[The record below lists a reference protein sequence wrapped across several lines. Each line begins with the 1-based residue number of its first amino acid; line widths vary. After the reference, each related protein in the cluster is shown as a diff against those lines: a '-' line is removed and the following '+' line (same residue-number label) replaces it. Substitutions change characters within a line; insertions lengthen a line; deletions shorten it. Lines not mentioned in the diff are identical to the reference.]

1 MLSAKVKRSK
11 TIFDGPNLEKAF
23 DVSRAPV
30 ILFFPPG
37 WPLTV
42 GGPHLALALLKGFL
56 EQRGCRADI
65 VDLNIESAEDKRV
78 DINAAAVQ
86 SACDNLSLN
95 SLNIPYFAAEDRL
108 SRIAEQF
115 SGEWDLQSG
124 FRFMSLDPTSSDS
137 IRRHIGIKSPFTDF
151 LHRRAVSLVLDG
163 EYSLV
168 GISIALTSQILPA
181 FELCHLLRK
190 AGFKGRI
197 VLGGNIVTRLADKIR
212 LDWVFDL
219 VDGVICFQ
227 GEEALL
233 ALAEITADF
242 SDVPNLIW
250 RKDGRIVTNPAHT
263 LQRQNFSM
271 PDFDGLPLEKYW
283 GFQYLPIVA
292 SRGCYYGKCT
302 FCAIPFSW
310 GNGGFIGHSSPE
322 DVVATMKRSYER
334 YGISNFK
341 FVDEALH
348 PQLLR
353 QIAQFLVGE
362 SIPVAFEGYA
372 RFDAAWGDP
381 EFLALLQ
388 KAGLRKVYLGLE
400 LAGTNS
406 RSLLNKRDLVGKNAT
421 RILNALNQAGI
432 LTHAFC
438 LFGFPGTGVDDAM
451 QTVEFV
457 YRHKHLIDSLDVF
470 PFYYAKHTKVEG
482 VRAILHPNKDWTV
495 EYDYEPLR
503 NDVLSQKE
511 VAALCK
517 QVEDFLW
524 SDSPSWLHPVYR
536 MFSPWGISSPNICKR
551 KPHSP
556 ELVCQ

>member
-1 MLSAKVKRSK
+1 M
-11 TIFDGPNLEKAF
+11 IFVGPSLERAF
-23 DVSRAPV
+23 DVSPSPV

-65 VDLNIESAEDKRV
+65 VDLNIESAV
-78 DINAAAVQ
+78 DNRADISATAVQ
-86 SACDNLSLN
+86 EACEKPTLTSLN
-95 SLNIPYFAAEDRL
+95 VPYFAAEDHL
-108 SRIAEQF
+108 STIARQF

-124 FRFMSLDPTSSDS
+124 FQFKSYDPASSDS
-137 IRRHIGIKSPFTDF
+137 IRQHIGVKSPFTDF
-151 LHRRAVSLVLDG
+151 LCRRAVSQVLDG
-163 EYSLV
+163 DYSLV
-168 GISIALTSQILPA
+168 GISIALPSQILPA
-181 FELCHLLRK
+181 FELSHLLRK

-197 VLGGNIVTRLADKIR
+197 VLGGNMVTRLADKIH
-212 LDWVFDL
+212 LNWVFDL

-233 ALAEITADF
+233 TLAQNTADL
-242 SDVPNLIW
+242 SGVPNLIW
-250 RKDGRIVTNPAHT
+250 RKDGQIVTNPAHT

-271 PDFDGLPLEKYW
+271 PDFNGLPLEKYW

-322 DVVATMKRSYER
+322 DVVVTMKRSYER
-334 YGISNFK
+334 YGISHFK

-353 QIAQFLVGE
+353 QIAELLVNE

-372 RFDAAWGDP
+372 RFDTAWGDP
-381 EFLALLQ
+381 KFLALLS

-406 RSLLNKRDLVGKNAT
+406 RTLLNKGDLVGKGAT
-421 RILNALNQAGI
+421 RIFQNLNEAGI
-432 LTHAFC
+432 LAHAFC

-457 YRHKHLIDSLDVF
+457 YRHKQLIDSLDVF

-482 VRAILHPNKDWTV
+482 VNANLNPSKDWAV

-503 NDVLSQKE
+503 KGVLSQNE

-524 SDSPSWLHPVYR
+524 NDSPSWLHPVYR
-536 MFSPWGISSPNICKR
+536 MFSPWGISSPKKCDGKLYA
-551 KPHSP
+551 P